1 MGKAVTSGDKFCG
14 SCTGEL
20 ASSPVQEPQNLSPEV
35 TAFPTV
41 FKNALSVAYNLPEN
55 ATVRLELYTVLGQRV
70 ATLYDSG
77 SSQISGTHSLL
88 FENAG
93 KNLASG
99 LYLLRFQ
106 ADGFEKMVKLV
117 RE

>member
-1 MGKAVTSGDKFCG
+1 M
-14 SCTGEL
+14 
-20 ASSPVQEPQNLSPEV
+20 
-35 TAFPTV
+35 